1 MSRLGFQSN
10 RIIRSEQV
18 FNVFTQILRRYLPLD
33 LQQTRITEEDLFAVL
48 SYASAHQTSIETACQ
63 ELTAAPSGNRVR
75 EVLAAALPPRPIL
88 QRHLNTILRAQL
100 PKPVRKAK
108 RTFALALDITLIPY
122 HGQPAHDQAEV
133 LKAQAKAGTRHF
145 HGYATV
151 SIVHHRHRY
160 VLALRFLQ
168 QHESMVRIVR
178 DLLNRVQRLK
188 IPVRRVYLDK
198 EFYSLEVFRTL
209 DRRKLSYVIPIPICG
224 KQGGIRQFFRKKH
237 SRYETYTLHSTKQHR
252 TYTIRA
258 AIVHRYRSPRSRR
271 RFGWFAFA
279 VRGLPLRMTPGQ
291 VFQIYRQRFG
301 IETSYRQMHTVRA
314 RTSSRD
320 PRLRLLLVGL
330 ALILVNLYVTWRE
343 RLGLWFQKC
352 SRRRSTWF
360 SLRRLAAL
368 LAREFE
374 DRFGVANP
382 SHTRLDFCLF
392 VKY

>member
-18 FNVFTQILRRYLPLD
+18 LTAFTQILRRYLPLD
-33 LQQTRITEEDLFAVL
+33 LQETRITEEDILAVL
-48 SYASAHQTSIETACQ
+48 SYASVHQTSIETACQ
-63 ELTAAPSGNRVR
+63 ELAAAPSGNRLR
-75 EVLAAALPPRPIL
+75 EVLAAALPPRPVL
-88 QRHLNTILRAQL
+88 QRHLNTVLRAQL
-100 PKPVRKAK
+100 PKPLRKAK
-108 RTFALALDITLIPY
+108 RAFALALDITLIPY
-122 HGQPAHDQAEV
+122 HGQPAHDEAEV

-145 HGYATV
+145 HGYATI

-168 QHESMVRIVR
+168 PHESMVSIVR
-178 DLLNRVQRLK
+178 DLLNRVQRLN

-198 EFYSLEVFRTL
+198 EFYSLDVFRTL
-209 DRRKLSYVIPIPICG
+209 DRRHLSYVIPIPMRG

-258 AIVHRYRSPRSRR
+258 AIVHRYRSHHSRR

-279 VRGLPLRMTPGQ
+279 VRGLPVRMAPCQ
-291 VFQIYRQRFG
+291 VFQVYRQRFG

-314 RTSSRD
+314 RNSSRD

-343 RLGLWFQKC
+343 PLGALFQKH
-352 SRRRSTWF
+352 SRRRRVWF

-374 DRFGVANP
+374 DQFGVADTTR
-382 SHTRLDFCLF
+382 TRLDFIF
-392 VKY
+392 S